1 MQRSFPIKRNI
12 EERIMEPIKRRPQQ
26 SVMENALEALLLCLC
41 LAASVYGVVAL
52 DTLPLSI

>member
-1 MQRSFPIKRNI
+1 
-12 EERIMEPIKRRPQQ
+12 MEPIKRRPQQ